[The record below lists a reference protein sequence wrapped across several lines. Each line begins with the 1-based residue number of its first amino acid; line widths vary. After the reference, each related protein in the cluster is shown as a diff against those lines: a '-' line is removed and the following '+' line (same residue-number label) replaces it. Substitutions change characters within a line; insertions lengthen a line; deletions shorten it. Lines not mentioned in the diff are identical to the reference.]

1 MNIELQTVQTVK
13 SESYP
18 ESIKDLMMSGAYT
31 EPKQKSI
38 EQINSELLLRL
49 HAQASEIIRLRK
61 YESEINYKRSN
72 KLKEWMSAWEE
83 GFSKTISP
91 HSSNSYERYLNNSK
105 NWDPDLY
112 LKICNKYAIRIFGSY
127 PSENK
132 VNEAIKECFN
142 NRFEPFY
149 SYNLQLLKGNIV

>member
-13 SESYP
+13 SESYT

-49 HAQASEIIRLRK
+49 HAQTSEIIRLRK

-91 HSSNSYERYLNNSK
+91 FK
-105 NWDPDLY
+105 
-112 LKICNKYAIRIFGSY
+112 
-127 PSENK
+127 
-132 VNEAIKECFN
+132 
-142 NRFEPFY
+142 
-149 SYNLQLLKGNIV
+149 